1 MKNPKKPAGLTGSHQ
16 LNLMFDAL
24 RTAGLGTAERQKVAL
39 ALAHILMQAAG
50 LAVEE
55 FDDDGH

>member
-1 MKNPKKPAGLTGSHQ
+1 
-16 LNLMFDAL
+16 MFDAM

>member
-1 MKNPKKPAGLTGSHQ
+1 MPLSSPHEFSG
-16 LNLMFDAL
+16 
-24 RTAGLGTAERQKVAL
+24 L